1 MTARFRI
8 TPRARQDLI
17 DIGRYTAE
25 RWGSR
30 QRDDYLRELDRRFSW
45 LADNPRLGRHRPDV
59 RTGYFSFR
67 QGSHVIFYLIR
78 DGGIDIIG
86 IPHQR
91 MDVVDYFSTDD

>member
-25 RWGSR
+25 RRDSR

-45 LADNPRLGRHRPDV
+45 LGRHRPDV

-78 DGGIDIIG
+78 DGCIDIIG

-91 MDVVDYFSTDD
+91 MDVVDYFAAPE